1 MKKFVT
7 YLILVFIAISNT
19 ACNDEEDMVIMPTIL
34 DHLIGSSW
42 DLTETITK
50 ESIGDME
57 TTTSKVYPD
66 EDGNYISYTFEDEDD
81 MIYTQ
86 NNSKDISK
94 VFAVYCKY
102 TFENNRLTIVTK
114 NSYDVVLLNPTSL
127 ILETTQESDGKKITI
142 ANIFKLRERNI
153 Y

>member
-1 MKKFVT
+1 
-7 YLILVFIAISNT
+7 
-19 ACNDEEDMVIMPTIL
+19 MPTIL

-94 VFAVYCKY
+94 VLRF
-102 TFENNRLTIVTK
+102 
-114 NSYDVVLLNPTSL
+114 
-127 ILETTQESDGKKITI
+127 I
-142 ANIFKLRERNI
+142 ANTHLRI
-153 Y
+153 TD

>member
-7 YLILVFIAISNT
+7 YLILAFIAISNT
-19 ACNDEEDMVIMPTIL
+19 SCNDEEDMVIMPTIL

-50 ESIGDME
+50 ESIGDKE

-102 TFENNRLTIVTK
+102 TFENNRLTISTK
-114 NSYDVVLLNPTSL
+114 NSYDVVLLNSTNL
-127 ILETTQESDGKKITI
+127 ILATTQESDGKKITTT
-142 ANIFKLRERNI
+142 NIFKLRERNI